1 MPKETTRQHLFDR
14 PGRYQI
20 RVLGALDP
28 CWVDYL
34 EGLEISTAPW
44 AEHPQVTQLNG
55 WLANQTALAGL
66 LDLLNDLGKV
76 ILTVE
81 RIEPDLEIE

>member
-1 MPKETTRQHLFDR
+1 MPEETTHQHLFDR
-14 PGRYQI
+14 PGHYLI
-20 RVLGALDP
+20 RVLGVLDL

-44 AEHPQVTQLNG
+44 AEYPQVTQLNG
-55 WLANQTALAGL
+55 WLADQTALAGL

-81 RIEPDLEIE
+81 RIGPDLEIK